1 MGAAYVPSF
10 VLSLNLNIERLR
22 LVSLPMTSLQETQT
36 VVAEKDK
43 EVLEGCAC

>member
-1 MGAAYVPSF
+1 MPS
-10 VLSLNLNIERLR
+10 VALSLNLNIEMLR
-22 LVSLPMTSLQETQT
+22 LVSLPTTSLQEIQT

>member
-1 MGAAYVPSF
+1 MPSF
-10 VLSLNLNIERLR
+10 AVSLNLNIKRLR
-22 LVSLPMTSLQETQT
+22 LVSFPTTSLQETQT